1 MNNNEETC
9 NNILNNLKD
18 KISAK
23 IKNRYKSDKPVMPA
37 ESDEPFMPTEIE
49 FENINLL
56 NFDINVKID
65 LNLLRKIFYDLIDAQ
80 ESSYNYEQL
89 LLNSDSDSDS
99 HSHSDSDS
107 HSHSDSE
114 ENPCINIEKDYVID
128 QKNPK
133 MKKLLRVTG
142 GELSLYT
149 EIVLNHTQIL
159 NSETTIDGVKLSREN
174 GLNYL
179 KNVLFPKLYNVIT
192 STYLKEENQDCRKKN
207 IGLITILLML
217 SEPDIA
223 SLALSEIANI
233 FYISEGRGILGD
245 AGYPAANFILLK
257 DNIQK
262 DTYQAVLTF
271 INDNISQISNFWG
284 MNKDEFEKKYL
295 KNTINIDITN
305 DNIII
310 TKIVMYCIVVS
321 YNDNN
326 RDLLGLIISTT
337 TVNLKNNTYI
347 VHLELRWTP
356 SKQLILNIQKDLN
369 FQLIEHQQ
377 AKKEDMVK
385 FTKSLKDT
393 YNCILQPYTNEIS
406 MSQQNKPKVMEELN
420 LINAWAAIST
430 NNKLDNKYKKKSDD
444 NKLKLQKIAEILE
457 EETTKTFN
465 KEIYFIPDGQF
476 NDLINALK
484 INEINVDQNVIERH
498 KKERSQFKSANR
510 FKWRPWGGRKTRK
523 GNKGRKGRKTRK

>member
-23 IKNRYKSDKPVMPA
+23 IKNRYEYA
-37 ESDEPFMPTEIE
+37 EILFQS
-49 FENINLL
+49 INLL
-56 NFDINVKID
+56 NFNINVS
-65 LNLLRKIFYDLIDAQ
+65 LNLDNLREKFYNLIYTS
-80 ESSYNYEQL
+80 ESSYNYDQL
-89 LLNSDSDSDS
+89 LLNN
-99 HSHSDSDS
+99 
-107 HSHSDSE
+107 E
-114 ENPCINIEKDYVID
+114 ENPCINIASDYVMK
-128 QKNPK
+128 QTNPK
-133 MKKLLRVTG
+133 MKTLLKITG
-142 GELSLYT
+142 KELSMYT
-149 EIVLNHTQIL
+149 EIVLNHENIL
-159 NSETTIDGVKLSREN
+159 NSETTINDKLIDRDN
-174 GLNYL
+174 GFTYLND
-179 KNVLFPKLYNVIT
+179 VLFPKLYSVIT
-192 STYLKEENQDCRKKN
+192 DTYLKEENQDCTKKN

-217 SEPDIA
+217 SELDIA
-223 SLALSEIANI
+223 SLGLSEIANI
-233 FYISEGRGILGD
+233 FYISGGRGMRGD
-245 AGYPAANFILLK
+245 IGFSTANFILVP
-257 DNIQK
+257 DNIKK
-262 DTYQAVLTF
+262 DTYQLVLRF
-271 INDNISQISNFWG
+271 INDNKSQISNFWG
-284 MNKDEFEKKYL
+284 ISSNEFDKKFL
-295 KNTINIDITN
+295 KNTINIDTTN

-321 YNDNN
+321 YNDNSF
-326 RDLLGLIISTT
+326 DLLGLIISTT
-337 TVNLKNNTYI
+337 TVNLKENTCI
-347 VHLELRWTP
+347 VQIELRWTP

-369 FQLIEHQQ
+369 FQLIEQQQ

-385 FTKSLKDT
+385 FIKSLKDT

-465 KEIYFIPDGQF
+465 KEIYFIPDSQF

-484 INEINVDQNVIERH
+484 INEINIDQNVIERH

-510 FKWRPWGGRKTRK
+510 FKWRPGGGRKTRK
-523 GNKGRKGRKTRK
+523 GKKGRQHRKTRKGKKGRKTRKGKKDKKRKTRKGRK